1 MRRLW
6 KGRAEPEPAD
16 RGEARS
22 GPAGREEAG
31 SEPTDPGV
39 ARFEEAFRRWA
50 ARPPRTSPNEATAR
64 LRGLLAETEPGL
76 RTPSA
81 TGRRWLAAAAAGL
94 AVAAAA
100 WLLAPAHPPPP
111 AGAPTTAALA
121 LEPAAVDDTV
131 AVIPLDDV
139 TVLYLSLG
147 ARDSMPAPERGVTR

>member
-1 MRRLW
+1 
-6 KGRAEPEPAD
+6 
-16 RGEARS
+16 
-22 GPAGREEAG
+22 
-31 SEPTDPGV
+31 V

-64 LRGLLAETEPGL
+64 LRGLLAETEPG
-76 RTPSA
+76 RPTPSA
-81 TGRRWLAAAAAGL
+81 TGRRWLGASAGRGLGRRTPAGAGRRWLAAAAAGL

-100 WLLAPAHPPPP
+100 WFLVPAHPPPP

-147 ARDSMPAPERGVTR
+147 ARNSMPVPERGVTR